1 MTDKKDD
8 NATVD
13 VSVNT
18 TRKLWSPPTMWILS
32 ESDLKGKPQSR
43 VTEAGTIYGPAS

>member
-1 MTDKKDD
+1 MTDKIDD

-13 VSVNT
+13 VPVNT
-18 TRKLWSPPTMWILS
+18 TRKLWSPPIMWILS

-43 VTEAGTIYGPAS
+43 VAESGTIYGPVS